1 MYQHH
6 TTYLKYGSIRVFIL
20 YSVTTMAQEL
30 NIGKNYPEGANCFMI
45 VDPGDHTFPPLYSV
59 P

>member
-1 MYQHH
+1 
-6 TTYLKYGSIRVFIL
+6 
-20 YSVTTMAQEL
+20 MAQEL